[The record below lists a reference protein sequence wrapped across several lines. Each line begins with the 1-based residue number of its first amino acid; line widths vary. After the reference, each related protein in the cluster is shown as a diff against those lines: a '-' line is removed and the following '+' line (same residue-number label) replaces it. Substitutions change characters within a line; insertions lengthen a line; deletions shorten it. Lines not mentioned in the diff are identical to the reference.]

1 MFWQMVRS
9 SSKSTDRGAGRRS
22 GSLLTAPKIIYE
34 LDFLFI
40 LLFDRIARSIV
51 RAFELERALASSM
64 IRIHPLVYGARAV
77 GYTVISIFV
86 GMSVVSLAALLGSNI
101 MVLVSLLMIGI
112 LIPIVVFTI
121 FIAYPVIMRSRRKS
135 LTESELPF
143 LASYA
148 SIMARGGVSLA
159 RTMEA
164 FRRSQLFQ
172 GLRME
177 AQEFF
182 RRIGLFG
189 RDPITAI
196 EEIASHHPSQVFR
209 DFILGYVITLRTG
222 GDVVH
227 YLETKVEDFF
237 RRQGEMIR
245 QMVQRLGVYIEIY
258 MLVAIV
264 GGISLFVL
272 FTSAGGI
279 QAGARYSGMDPMI
292 LILYN
297 FLGLPIFSAAIMY
310 AAHTTQPRWGI
321 GFREISYVAIF
332 SALFAL
338 IIYLTVVIVTGGYL
352 VYSGIFTRQSVL
364 GQVTGI
370 SAALLTVS
378 IPTWLA
384 YRRATKD
391 LRNLER
397 NAASYIEDVS
407 ELRKTGLSPEKALI
421 EASKRDHGPLNPLV
435 RRLATALSIGM
446 DIEDAVRMSLQ
457 NTRSWLLRVMFRFT
471 IDSIKVGGGSP
482 EVFHLLAR
490 YSASISEA
498 YERLRTSLRMYIIM
512 PYIGAILFLVTSVVY
527 LSLIIARPI
536 PGLGGEIDVTSIHR
550 LNMIASSAAIV
561 NSWIMGLVAGKIS
574 GLSIGEGFKHAT
586 LITIV
591 ATIALWIFSL
601 TTMPP

>member
-1 MFWQMVRS
+1 MVRGS
-9 SSKSTDRGAGRRS
+9 NKSADRGSEGRARS
-22 GSLLTAPKIIYE
+22 FIVAPRIIYE
-34 LDFLFI
+34 LDFLFM

-64 IRIHPLVYGARAV
+64 IRTHPLVYGARAI

-86 GMSVVSLAALLGSNI
+86 GMSIVSLGALLGSNI
-101 MVLVSLLMIGI
+101 MVLASILMIGI
-112 LIPIVVFTI
+112 LIPIVVFTS
-121 FIAYPVIMRSRRKS
+121 FIVYPVIMRSRRRN

-148 SIMARGGVSLA
+148 SIMARGGISLA
-159 RTMEA
+159 SAMEA

-172 GLRME
+172 GLRIE

-189 RDPITAI
+189 RDPITAL
-196 EEIASHHPSQVFR
+196 EEIASYHPSQVFR

-222 GDVVH
+222 ADVIH

-279 QAGARYSGMDPMI
+279 QIGGRYSGMDPMI
-292 LILYN
+292 LIFYN
-297 FLGLPIFSAAIMY
+297 FLGLPLFSAAIMY

-321 GFREISYVAIF
+321 EFREISYAALF
-332 SALFAL
+332 SAFFAPIL
-338 IIYLTVVIVTGGYL
+338 YLTVVIMTGGYL

-364 GQVTGI
+364 GQISGI

-384 YRRATKD
+384 YRRATKG
-391 LRNLER
+391 LRALER
-397 NAASYIEDVS
+397 HAASYIEDVS
-407 ELRKTGLSPEKALI
+407 ELRKTGLSPEKSLI
-421 EASKRDHGPLNPLV
+421 EASKRDHGSLNPVV

-446 DIEDAVRMSLQ
+446 DIEDAVRMSLH

-482 EVFHLLAR
+482 EVFYLLAR

-498 YERLRTSLRMYIIM
+498 YEKLRSSLRMYVVM

-527 LSLIIARPI
+527 LSLVIARPI
-536 PGLGGEIDVTSIHR
+536 PGLGGEVDVASIHR
-550 LNMIASSAAIV
+550 LNMIASTAAIV
-561 NSWIMGLVAGKIS
+561 NAWIMGLVAGKIS
-574 GLSIGEGFKHAT
+574 GLSIGEGFKHAS

-591 ATIALWIFSL
+591 STIALWIFSL
-601 TTMPP
+601 STMPP

>member
-1 MFWQMVRS
+1 MARS
-9 SSKSTDRGAGRRS
+9 SNRSFDRRAEGRSRP
-22 GSLLTAPKIIYE
+22 LLTSPRIIYE
-34 LDFLFI
+34 LDYLFI
-40 LLFDRIARSIV
+40 LLFDRIAKSII

-64 IRIHPLVYGARAV
+64 IRTHPLVYGARSV
-77 GYTVISIFV
+77 GYTVISILV
-86 GMSVVSLAALLGSNI
+86 GMSVVSLAIILGSNI
-101 MVLVSLLMIGI
+101 VVLVSLLMIGI
-112 LIPIVVFTI
+112 LIPIAVFTI

-159 RTMEA
+159 RAMEA

-189 RDPITAI
+189 RDPITAL
-196 EEIASHHPSQVFR
+196 EEIASYHPSQVFR

-222 GDVVH
+222 GDIIH
-227 YLETKVEDFF
+227 YLETKTEDFF

-245 QMVQRLGVYIEIY
+245 QMVQRLGVFIEIY
-258 MLVAIV
+258 MLVSV
-264 GGISLFVL
+264 LGGISLLVL
-272 FTSAGGI
+272 FTSTGGI
-279 QAGARYSGMDPMI
+279 QGAQVGGGYSGMDPMV
-292 LILYN
+292 LILYD
-297 FLGLPIFSAAIMY
+297 FLGLPLFSAAIMY
-310 AAHTTQPRWGI
+310 AAHTAQPRWGV
-321 GFREISYVAIF
+321 GFRETLYTALF
-332 SALFAL
+332 SALFAPIL
-338 IIYLTVVIVTGGYL
+338 YLTVIIVTGGYL

-384 YRRATKD
+384 YRRATKG
-391 LRNLER
+391 LRGLER
-397 NAASYIEDVS
+397 SAASYIEDVS
-407 ELRKTGLSPEKALI
+407 ELRKTGLSPEKSLI
-421 EASKRDHGPLNPLV
+421 EASKRDHGPLNPIV
-435 RRLATALSIGM
+435 RRLALALSIGI

-482 EVFHLLAR
+482 EVFYLLAR

-498 YERLRTSLRMYIIM
+498 YERLKSSLRLYVIM
-512 PYIGAILFLVTSVVY
+512 PYIGAILFLIVSVVY
-527 LSLIIARPI
+527 LSLVIARPI
-536 PGLGGEIDVTSIHR
+536 PGFGGVVDIASIHR
-550 LNMIASSAAIV
+550 LNMIASTASIV

-574 GLSIGEGFKHAT
+574 GLSIGEGFKHAS

-591 ATIALWIFSL
+591 STIVLWIFTL

>member
-1 MFWQMVRS
+1 MVRGS
-9 SSKSTDRGAGRRS
+9 NKSADRGSEGRARS
-22 GSLLTAPKIIYE
+22 FIVAPRIIYE
-34 LDFLFI
+34 LDFLFV

-64 IRIHPLVYGARAV
+64 IRTHPLVYGARAI

-86 GMSVVSLAALLGSNI
+86 GMSIVSLAALLGSNI
-101 MVLVSLLMIGI
+101 LVLASILMIGI
-112 LIPIVVFTI
+112 LIPIVVFTS
-121 FIAYPVIMRSRRKS
+121 FIAYPVIMRSRRRN

-148 SIMARGGVSLA
+148 SIMARGGISLA
-159 RTMEA
+159 SAMEA

-172 GLRME
+172 GLRIE

-189 RDPITAI
+189 RDPITAL
-196 EEIASHHPSQVFR
+196 EEIASYHPSQVFR

-222 GDVVH
+222 ADVIH

-245 QMVQRLGVYIEIY
+245 QMVQRLGIYIEIY
-258 MLVAIV
+258 MLVTIV

-279 QAGARYSGMDPMI
+279 QIGGRYSGMDPMI
-292 LILYN
+292 LIFYN
-297 FLGLPIFSAAIMY
+297 FLGLPLFSAAIMY

-321 GFREISYVAIF
+321 EFRDISYAALF
-332 SALFAL
+332 SALFAPIL
-338 IIYLTVVIVTGGYL
+338 YLTVVIMTGGYL

-364 GQVTGI
+364 GQISGI

-384 YRRATKD
+384 YRRATKG
-391 LRNLER
+391 LRALER
-397 NAASYIEDVS
+397 HAASYIEDVS
-407 ELRKTGLSPEKALI
+407 ELRKTGLSPEKSLI
-421 EASKRDHGPLNPLV
+421 EASKRDHGSLNPVV

-446 DIEDAVRMSLQ
+446 DIEDAVRMSLH

-482 EVFHLLAR
+482 EVFYLLAR

-498 YERLRTSLRMYIIM
+498 YERLRSSLRLYIIM

-527 LSLIIARPI
+527 LSLVIARPI
-536 PGLGGEIDVTSIHR
+536 PGLGGEVDVASIHR
-550 LNMIASSAAIV
+550 LNMIASTAAIV
-561 NSWIMGLVAGKIS
+561 NAWIMGLVAGKIS
-574 GLSIGEGFKHAT
+574 GLSIGEGFKHAS

-591 ATIALWIFSL
+591 STIALWIFSL
-601 TTMPP
+601 STMPP

>member
-1 MFWQMVRS
+1 MVRGS
-9 SSKSTDRGAGRRS
+9 NKSADRGSEGRAR
-22 GSLLTAPKIIYE
+22 SLLVAPRIIYE
-34 LDFLFI
+34 LDLLFI

-64 IRIHPLVYGARAV
+64 IRTHPLVYGARAI

-86 GMSVVSLAALLGSNI
+86 GMSIVSLAALLGSNI
-101 MVLVSLLMIGI
+101 LVLASILMIGI
-112 LIPIVVFTI
+112 LIPIVVFTS
-121 FIAYPVIMRSRRKS
+121 FIAYPVIMRSRRRS

-159 RTMEA
+159 RAMEA
-164 FRRSQLFQ
+164 FSRSHLFQ
-172 GLRME
+172 GLRIE

-189 RDPITAI
+189 RDPITAL

-279 QAGARYSGMDPMI
+279 QIGGSRYSGMDPMI
-292 LILYN
+292 LVFYN
-297 FLGLPIFSAAIMY
+297 FLGLPLFSAAIMY

-321 GFREISYVAIF
+321 GFQDILYAALL
-332 SALFAL
+332 SALFAPIL
-338 IIYLTVVIVTGGYL
+338 YLTVVIMTGGYQ
-352 VYSGIFTRQSVL
+352 VYSGIFTRQGVL

-370 SAALLTVS
+370 SAALLTLS

-384 YRRATKD
+384 YRRATKG
-391 LRNLER
+391 LRALER
-397 NAASYIEDVS
+397 HAASYIEDVS
-407 ELRKTGLSPEKALI
+407 ELRKTGLSPEKSLI
-421 EASKRDHGPLNPLV
+421 EASKRDHGSLNPVV
-435 RRLATALSIGM
+435 RRLAVALSIGM
-446 DIEDAVRMSLQ
+446 DIEDAVRMSLH
-457 NTRSWLLRVMFRFT
+457 NTRSWLLRVIFRFT

-482 EVFHLLAR
+482 EVFYLLAR
-490 YSASISEA
+490 YSASISET
-498 YERLRTSLRMYIIM
+498 YERLRSSLRMYVVM

-527 LSLIIARPI
+527 LSLVIARPI
-536 PGLGGEIDVTSIHR
+536 PGLGGEVDIASIHR
-550 LNMIASSAAIV
+550 LNMIASTAAIV
-561 NSWIMGLVAGKIS
+561 NAWIMGLVAGKIS
-574 GLSIGEGFKHAT
+574 GLSIGEGFKHAS

-591 ATIALWIFSL
+591 STIALWIFSL
-601 TTMPP
+601 STMPP